1 MIMTNETIKNII
13 SRRSCKKFKSDPVP
27 QEMIDTVVEA
37 GLYAASG
44 MGKQSPILI
53 VVTDRTIREKLSK
66 LNAKYDQKNRPD
78 PFYNAPVVIP
88 VLADKSIPTY
98 LYDGSLVLGNMML
111 AAHSLGLGSCW
122 IHRAKEVF
130 EDAEG
135 QEILRELGILGEYEG
150 IGNLVLGYP
159 EFINSNIPAR
169 NENRVFRI

>member
-1 MIMTNETIKNII
+1 MTNEVIKNII
-13 SRRSCKKFKSDPVP
+13 TRRSCKKFKSDPVP
-27 QEMIDTVVEA
+27 QEMIDAVVEA

-44 MGKQSPILI
+44 MGKQSPIMI
-53 VVTDRTIREKLSK
+53 VVTDRTMREKLSK
-66 LNAKYDQKNRPD
+66 LNSKYDQMNRPD

-88 VLADKSIPTY
+88 VLADKSVPTY

-130 EDAEG
+130 EDVEG
-135 QEILRELGILGEYEG
+135 HKILKVLGILGEYEG

-159 EFINSNIPAR
+159 EFLNSNIPAR
-169 NENRVFRI
+169 KKNRVFKI

>member
-1 MIMTNETIKNII
+1 MTNDILQNII
-13 SRRSCKKFKSDPVP
+13 TRRSCKKYKSDPVP
-27 QEMIDTVVEA
+27 TDMIEKVVEA

-44 MGKQSPILI
+44 KNKQSPIVI
-53 VVTDRTIREKLSK
+53 VVTDKIIRDKLSK
-66 LNAKYDQKNRPD
+66 LNSKYDPMNRSD

-98 LYDGSLVLGNMML
+98 IYDGSLVLGNMML
-111 AAHSLGLGSCW
+111 AAHALGLGSCW

-135 QEILRELGILGEYEG
+135 KEILKELGITDEYEG

-159 EFINSNIPAR
+159 DFINTNVPAR
-169 NENRVFRI
+169 KENRVFRI